1 MTAPAWYGYRRL
13 ANALLAA
20 LLLIAP
26 IGADAAG
33 FVIRN
38 AELALAG
45 NLYQVNANVRFELSE
60 TTLEA
65 VQSGVPLVF
74 NVRAELLRP
83 RDWWWDERLARA
95 ERSLQLQFHALSGRY
110 LVEDLDSGARQSF
123 ATLSDA
129 LFALG
134 TVRDLVLIE
143 AGRLRS
149 GESYLVRVRADLD
162 IESLPTPVRL
172 WAYVSSDWRLH
183 SGWYQWQLEL

>member
-1 MTAPAWYGYRRL
+1 MTAAARSGRGRL
-13 ANALLAA
+13 IDVLLAVALL
-20 LLLIAP
+20 IMP
-26 IGADAAG
+26 ISADAAG
-33 FVIRN
+33 FAIRN
-38 AELALAG
+38 AELVLAG
-45 NLYQVNANVRFELSE
+45 NLYQVNANVQFDLSE

-74 NVRAELLRP
+74 EIRAELLRP
-83 RDWWWDERLARA
+83 RDWWWDERLARV

-110 LVEDLDSGARQSF
+110 LVEDLDTGARQSF
-123 ATLSDA
+123 ATLTDA

-134 TVRDLVLIE
+134 TVRELPLIE

-149 GESYLVRVRADLD
+149 GQSYLVRVRADLD